1 MNRRIAISSL
11 VFLLLLAAP
20 NVAVAQSYARS
31 PATQAQL
38 ATWRTDIRKTLY
50 IPEALPALNPQSFGR
65 FSPESGVVA
74 ERLLYSTTYGMRVA
88 AILYRPEHPKGKIPA
103 YVLINGHGGD
113 KYSWYATYTGV
124 LFARGGAAVLTYD
137 PLGEGESN
145 IERRSHTRAHDFVV
159 DIPSIPQR
167 LTGFMVAEAMQG
179 ISYLQQRSEMDPQ
192 RVSIL
197 AYSMGTYIGVLAGA
211 VDPRID
217 AVVLSAGGNLDG
229 PKGYWDSGK
238 PMCQGGSYTALIPVL
253 GDRGAVIYALNQQRG
268 TTFIMN
274 GTADSLIT
282 KPNTQQP
289 FFDDLAKR
297 VVEITGTK
305 KSLFETY
312 WFQDAGHRPSW
323 DTRPSMLWIEDHI
336 GFPNWTREQIQ
347 QMPETHIG
355 NWFIKTNADVE
366 TEFRTE
372 KSEAGINALGINVPA
387 IPRTQLNV
395 LPDSAWPDRNHS
407 LIYETWLGRA
417 SSDGSS
423 GIQASSRSKAD
434 LLY

>member
-1 MNRRIAISSL
+1 MKRRLAISSL
-11 VFLLLLAAP
+11 ASLSFVTALSA
-20 NVAVAQSYARS
+20 AVAQS
-31 PATQAQL
+31 PAAPPPAIQKHL
-38 ATWRTDIRKTLY
+38 ATWRTDIRKTLF
-50 IPEALPALNPQSFGR
+50 IPERLPTLNPQSYGT
-65 FSPESGVVA
+65 FSPEPGVIA

-124 LFARGGAAVLTYD
+124 LFARGGAVVLTYD

-145 IERRSHTRAHDFVV
+145 IDRKSHTRAHDRLVEEPN
-159 DIPSIPQR
+159 IPRR

-179 ISYLQQRSEMDPQ
+179 ASYLLQRPEVDPKH
-192 RVSIL
+192 VSIL

-211 VDPRID
+211 VDPRLD
-217 AVVLSAGGNLDG
+217 AVILSAGGNLDG
-229 PKGYWDSGK
+229 PRGYWDSGK
-238 PMCQGGSYTALIPVL
+238 QMCQGGSYTALIPAL

-268 TTFIMN
+268 PTFIMN
-274 GTADSLIT
+274 GTADGLIT

-297 VVEITGTK
+297 VVAITKTNK
-305 KSLFETY
+305 NIFETY
-312 WFQDAGHRPSW
+312 WFEDAGHRPSW
-323 DTRPSMLWIEDHI
+323 DTKPSMLWIEDHI

-355 NWFIKTNADVE
+355 DWFTKTNADVE
-366 TEFRTE
+366 ADYREE
-372 KSEAGINALGINVPA
+372 KSEAGINALGINIPA
-387 IPRTQLNV
+387 IPRAQLNV
-395 LPDSAWPDRNHS
+395 LPDTAWPTQKQS

-417 SSDGSS
+417 LSEDS
-423 GIQASSRSKAD
+423 IKP
-434 LLY
+434 